1 MGNSPLACWTAVY
14 TNNEA
19 QILCLYAVGRRE
31 KYTMSAQLYFQQLTV
46 QVRNLLG
53 CEAVLLVLDSPEAAL
68 RHPLLE
74 RFQAANFDHCYGSP
88 HLQALLDHECVRAV
102 CDSACQRGQMQSLNH
117 CRIAIDEQHLA
128 QSLAIAPVEGPGGI
142 LAFLLLVN
150 APAGAFSQ
158 GEYHLLHHYL
168 QTIALDFEKAVRILC
183 PALNAYPGTTS
194 ETGNQDHASSLVPH
208 SLEYKQ
214 TLDGLKNEFVSIVSH
229 ELRAPLTAIKGYASL
244 LQVYGVSDQIQEN
257 NRTVEMT
264 PARQQRYL
272 NTIVEQARHL
282 EVLIGDLLDV
292 SRIQAGKLALRFT
305 SVHVGPL
312 CQQAARLAQ
321 QRIDEQQLEGH
332 HLRCELSPDLP
343 PIWADPHRL
352 QQILNNLLDNAMKY
366 SPAGGLIEIYARPVH
381 LAPRSLIQIVVRD
394 QGIGIAEQHRA
405 RLFLPFSRL
414 DHPITSQV
422 QGAGLGLYITRQL
435 VEAMDGEI
443 ELTSREDEGTTVTIH
458 LPVLLPGEKELLSE
472 HSIDFSL
479 RKS

>member
-1 MGNSPLACWTAVY
+1 
-14 TNNEA
+14 
-19 QILCLYAVGRRE
+19 
-31 KYTMSAQLYFQQLTV
+31 MSAQLYFEQLTD

-74 RFQAANFDHCYGSP
+74 RFLAANFDHCYGST
-88 HLQALLDHECVRAV
+88 HLQALLDHERVRAL
-102 CDSACQRGQMQSLNH
+102 CDAACQRGQMQSLNH
-117 CRIAIDEQHLA
+117 CRISIDEQHLA
-128 QSLAIAPVEGPGGI
+128 QSLAVAPVESPEGI
-142 LAFLLLVN
+142 LAILLLVN
-150 APAGAFSQ
+150 APAGIFSQ

-168 QTIALDFEKAVRILC
+168 QTIALDFEKAVRTLYH
-183 PALNAYPGTTS
+183 ALAYPAFNAHAGTTS
-194 ETGNQDHASSLVPH
+194 ETGPQDHASSLVPH
-208 SLEYKQ
+208 SSEYKQ

-312 CQQAARLAQ
+312 RQQAARLAQ
-321 QRIDEQQLEGH
+321 QRIDEQQLEDH

-366 SPAGGLIEIYARPVH
+366 SPAGGLIEIYARLVH
-381 LAPRSLIQIVVRD
+381 LAPRSLIQIIVRD

-435 VEAMDGEI
+435 VEAMDGAI
-443 ELTSREDEGTTVTIH
+443 ELTSRENEGTTVTIH
-458 LPVLLPGEKELLSE
+458 FPVLLPGEKELHSE